1 MNKVRQE
8 HGYVRL
14 LLILLTA
21 VFFQSCFA
29 SVPDVT
35 LVNMFQFSVKEEFTQ
50 MKCVSAEASS
60 LSFGANEPFR
70 YPSASFGP
78 TAIRPETWGGQ
89 MVWFFAGAGADKAGV
104 FNCKAVLPSGQ
115 EVKVSTVK
123 MTQPATVLPK
133 HFTITA
139 HPGDTVNFY
148 TQTNGSFTER
158 IRWKKNGVVLHN
170 MASAKVM
177 TLYDV
182 DQSDA
187 GVYETFLDGR
197 EQERTHAIA
206 RLIVTRCPDGLWGP
220 GCDQTCPKCYNGGV
234 CHEDLGECICPPGF
248 KGPTCETGCGG
259 NSFGRDCQY
268 ECDANGLAA
277 GCKERIFCLPDPYG
291 CSCSPGYR
299 NLLCSTPCLPGSFG
313 AGCTQTCHCR
323 SIGPNAC
330 DVYTG
335 WCRDGCAKGWKGPSC
350 QEEDIDHCDPD
361 PCENGGACHGT
372 EETYSCECP
381 DGFEGQHCEIDLDEC
396 ESWPCLNGGA
406 CFDVPGKYVCACVDG
421 YTGTNCEEDIDE
433 CSSSPCQNNGVCVH
447 GLDEFKCEC
456 LRGFFGP
463 RCEVDLNEC
472 TSSPCRNNGTCVDLP
487 GAYRCDC
494 PHGIM
499 GNNCEYDV
507 LPCLSEPCL
516 NGGNCSAFGDLYI
529 CFCAEGFYGRN
540 CENELPGQSEG
551 PTSGEAQNDA
561 LPIMHIVLAGVA
573 GPVVLITLFL
583 LYKFYEKLKN
593 KNKTKQVDVKPK
605 SSAEQDSVVPVEST
619 NSSTNLLE
627 PTNPLDVKKDQQFIN
642 TLQRPVANAGRP
654 SFRPIQLVAAF
665 PGAAQRPAITVSPLE
680 STSQNNATLVTSL
693 QDGGNNVSSLAVPTS
708 SFRAQN
714 SSHRPTSG
722 HAITLPSVFAQR
734 KPATAQT
741 TPTETM
747 VTDFNDDDFDDE
759 SESEFDDDVD
769 EETVYS

>member
-1 MNKVRQE
+1 MVTK
-8 HGYVRL
+8 
-14 LLILLTA
+14 A
-21 VFFQSCFA
+21 VAAA

-148 TQTNGSFTER
+148 TQTNGSFAER
-158 IRWKKNGVVLHN
+158 IRWKKNGVVLQN

-197 EQERTHAIA
+197 EQDRTHAIA
-206 RLIVTRCPDGLWGP
+206 RLIVTRCPDSFWGP

-248 KGPTCETGCGG
+248 KGTTCETGCGG

-361 PCENGGACHGT
+361 PCENGGVCHGT

-583 LYKFYEKLKN
+583 LYKFYEKLK
-593 KNKTKQVDVKPK
+593 KKHKTKQVDVKPK
-605 SSAEQDSVVPVEST
+605 SSADQDSVVPVEST

-642 TLQRPVANAGRP
+642 TLQRPVANGGRP

-680 STSQNNATLVTSL
+680 SASENNTTLVTSFQ
-693 QDGGNNVSSLAVPTS
+693 QDGGNNATSLAVPTS

-722 HAITLPSVFAQR
+722 HAITLPSVLAQR